1 MSLYITVARGGGLI
15 DQRKETG
22 MTRRL
27 RFGSVG
33 CGVVVALLGLLGAV
47 PAAAQDRHTV
57 MVTNLVPQGGAN
69 DGFGKKLAGE
79 LRELINESVLHRAI
93 EENDI
98 RDALR
103 QYKLDVKDLDCVTT
117 LQLLVA
123 RVARIGFCGSYTED
137 REAKTV
143 SVQGAQF
150 VAPGT
155 APVKIADRTWPRD
168 GYRAAA
174 QEIATFFE
182 QFVTQIVNAQ
192 YCREYYEAERLEDAE
207 SRCVIALNL
216 APDDVPVLITYAQ
229 VLRRTD
235 RPEQA
240 FEQTSKALELNP
252 ADETALE
259 LAGYLAAKL
268 DMPDESGDYFR
279 QLLQLDPGNAPVRLN
294 IAYNLAQDGEP
305 ELAMTLVQD
314 GLDIA
319 PDDVQLLLHHA
330 SFAIRSGQDRK
341 VEGQPLTPEAAGYY
355 QKGLDSYRAAYEQ
368 LGAEM
373 DGDHLALM
381 VAGLNEV
388 EQPEEA
394 LAVAE
399 QALETHGDEPRFWS
413 MKGDILRRLDRTDE
427 ALTALDEVMARDPEY
442 RNIRVRQGKW
452 LLEAGREEEAL
463 VTLRE
468 AVGRGE
474 QPART
479 IASMFFGE
487 AVRNGIQPTPKRP
500 AFAIR
505 LIGMAKQFEDQIADS
520 KFLGQ
525 VDYFLAYS
533 MYVQAEAE
541 QKPETVASARQTL
554 PRFREVKRILE
565 LSHVAEYGRGNRST
579 HYQQLKS
586 GTDTFIEI
594 QEALI
599 RRGS

>member
-1 MSLYITVARGGGLI
+1 
-15 DQRKETG
+15 

-33 CGVVVALLGLLGAV
+33 GGVAVALLGLLGAV
-47 PAAAQDRHTV
+47 PTAAQERHSV
-57 MVTNLVPQGGAN
+57 MVTNLVPQGGAK
-69 DGFGKKLAGE
+69 DDFGKKLAGE
-79 LRELINESVLHRAI
+79 LRDHINGFVTHRAV
-93 EENDI
+93 EEKVI

-103 QYKLDVKDLDCVTT
+103 QYKLKVEDLDCITS

-123 RVARIGFCGSYTED
+123 RVARSAFCGSYTED
-137 REAKTV
+137 REARTV

-150 VAPGT
+150 VAPGR

-168 GYRAAA
+168 AYRAAA

-182 QFVTQIVNAQ
+182 QFVIQLSNAQ
-192 YCREYYEAERLEDAE
+192 YCREYYESGDLEDAE

-216 APDDVPVLITYAQ
+216 APDDVPVRLTYAQ

-235 RPEQA
+235 RPGEA
-240 FEQTSKALELNP
+240 FEEIKRVLELSP
-252 ADETALE
+252 IDETALE

-268 DMPDESGDYFR
+268 DMPDESADYFR
-279 QLLQLDPGNAPVRLN
+279 QLLQLDPDNVPVRVN
-294 IAYNLAQDGEP
+294 IAYDLAQDGEP
-305 ELAMTLVQD
+305 ELAMTVVQE
-314 GLDIA
+314 GLDRT
-319 PDDVQLLLHHA
+319 PDDIQLLLHHA
-330 SFAIRSGQDRK
+330 SFAIRAGQDRQ

-355 QKGLDSYRAAYEQ
+355 QEGLDSYRRAYEQ

-373 DGDHLALM
+373 NGDHLILM
-381 VAGLNEV
+381 IAGLNEV
-388 EQPEEA
+388 GQPEEA

-399 QALETHGDEPRFWS
+399 EALETHGEEPRFWS
-413 MKGDILRRLDRTDE
+413 MKGDVLRRLGRTEE
-427 ALTALDEVMARDPEY
+427 ALTALDEVVARDPEY
-442 RNIRVRQGKW
+442 PNVRVRQGKW
-452 LLEAGREEEAL
+452 LLEAGRLEEAL
-463 VTLRE
+463 ATLRE

-487 AVRNGIQPTPKRP
+487 AIRSGINSTPKRP

-505 LIGMAKQFEDQIADS
+505 LIGMAKQFADQITDS
-520 KFLGQ
+520 GFLGQ
-525 VDYFLAYS
+525 MDYFLAYS
-533 MYVQAEAE
+533 MYVEAEAA
-541 QKPETVASARQTL
+541 QKPETVGSARQTL

-565 LSHVAEYGRGNRST
+565 LSHVAEYGRGNRAT

-594 QEALI
+594 QEAVI

>member
-1 MSLYITVARGGGLI
+1 
-15 DQRKETG
+15 

-33 CGVVVALLGLLGAV
+33 CGVAVAVLGLLGAV
-47 PAAAQDRHTV
+47 PTAAQDRHTV
-57 MVTNLVPQGGAN
+57 MVTSLVPKSGAK
-69 DGFGKKLAGE
+69 DDFGKKLAGE
-79 LRELINESVLHRAI
+79 LRDHINGFVTHRAI
-93 EENDI
+93 EEDEI

-103 QYKLDVKDLDCVTT
+103 QYKLKMEDLDCITS

-137 REAKTV
+137 RDAKTV

-168 GYRAAA
+168 AYRAAA

-182 QFVTQIVNAQ
+182 RFVTQLRNAEF
-192 YCREYYEAERLEDAE
+192 CRELYETERLEEAE

-240 FEQTSKALELNP
+240 LEETKRALELNP

-268 DMPDESGDYFR
+268 DMPDESGEYFR
-279 QLLQLDPGNAPVRLN
+279 QLLQLDPGNVPVRLN

-314 GLDIA
+314 GLDIV

-368 LGAEM
+368 LGTEM
-373 DGDHLALM
+373 NVDHLTLM
-381 VAGLNEV
+381 IAGLNEV

-394 LAVAE
+394 LTVAE

-413 MKGDILRRLDRTDE
+413 MKGDILSRLDRTDE
-427 ALTALDEVMARDPEY
+427 ALTALDEVIARDPQY
-442 RNIRVRQGKW
+442 ANVRVRQGKW

-463 VTLRE
+463 ATLRE
-468 AVGRGE
+468 AVDRGE
-474 QPART
+474 QPARN
-479 IASMFFGE
+479 IALMFFGK

-500 AFAIR
+500 AIAIR

-520 KFLGQ
+520 EFLGQ

-541 QKPETVASARQTL
+541 QMAETVGSARQTL

-565 LSHVAEYGRGNRST
+565 LSHVAEYGRGKRSA
-579 HYQQLKS
+579 HYQQLKT

>member
-1 MSLYITVARGGGLI
+1 M
-15 DQRKETG
+15 
-22 MTRRL
+22 
-27 RFGSVG
+27 
-33 CGVVVALLGLLGAV
+33 LGLLGAV
-47 PAAAQDRHTV
+47 PTAAQDRHSV
-57 MVTNLVPQGGAN
+57 MVTNLVPKSGAK
-69 DGFGKKLAGE
+69 DDFGKKLAGE
-79 LRELINESVLHRAI
+79 LRELINGFVTHRAV
-93 EENDI
+93 EEKEI

-103 QYKLDVKDLDCVTT
+103 QYKLEVEDLDCITT

-143 SVQGAQF
+143 SVQDVQF

-168 GYRAAA
+168 AYRAAA

-182 QFVTQIVNAQ
+182 RFVTQLRNAEF
-192 YCREYYEAERLEDAE
+192 CREYYETGALEDAE

-235 RPEQA
+235 RPGQA
-240 FEQTSKALELNP
+240 FEQIKRALELNP

-279 QLLQLDPGNAPVRLN
+279 QLLQLDPGNVPVRLN

-330 SFAIRSGQDRK
+330 SFAIRCGQDRK
-341 VEGQPLTPEAAGYY
+341 VEGQPLTPEAAAYY

-368 LGAEM
+368 LGAAM

-381 VAGLNEV
+381 IAGLNEV

-427 ALTALDEVMARDPEY
+427 ALTALDEVVARDPEY
-442 RNIRVRQGKW
+442 SNVRARQGKW

-463 VTLRE
+463 ATLRE
-468 AVGRGE
+468 AVDRGE

-487 AVRNGIQPTPKRP
+487 AVRNGINSTPKRP

-505 LIGMAKQFEDQIADS
+505 LIGMAKQFADQIADS

-525 VDYFLAYS
+525 MDYFLAYS

-541 QKPETVASARQTL
+541 QKPETVGSARQTL

-565 LSHVAEYGRGNRST
+565 LSHVAAYGRGNRAT

>member
-1 MSLYITVARGGGLI
+1 
-15 DQRKETG
+15 

-33 CGVVVALLGLLGAV
+33 CGVAVAVLGLLSAV
-47 PAAAQDRHTV
+47 PTAAQQRHSV

-79 LRELINESVLHRAI
+79 LRELINESVLHRAL
-93 EENDI
+93 EEKDI

-103 QYKLDVKDLDCVTT
+103 RYKLDMDDLDCITS

-123 RVARIGFCGSYTED
+123 RVARIAFCGSYTED
-137 REAKTV
+137 RQAKTV

-155 APVKIADRTWPRD
+155 APVKIADRIWPRD
-168 GYRAAA
+168 AYRAAA

-192 YCREYYEAERLEDAE
+192 YCREYYEEGRLDYAE

-240 FEQTSKALELNP
+240 FEEIKRALELNP

-279 QLLQLDPGNAPVRLN
+279 QLLQLDPGNVPVRLN
-294 IAYNLAQDGEP
+294 IAYNLAQDGEA
-305 ELAMTLVQD
+305 ELAMTLVEE

-381 VAGLNEV
+381 VVGLNEV
-388 EQPEEA
+388 GQPEEA

-427 ALTALDEVMARDPEY
+427 ALTALDEVIARDPGY
-442 RNIRVRQGKW
+442 KNVRVRQGKW

-463 VTLRE
+463 AALRE
-468 AVGRGE
+468 AVDRRE
-474 QPART
+474 QTART

-487 AVRNGIQPTPKRP
+487 AVRNGINSTPKRP

-505 LIGMAKQFEDQIADS
+505 LIGMAKQFADQITDS

-525 VDYFLAYS
+525 MDYFLAYS

-541 QKPETVASARQTL
+541 QKPETVGSARQTL

-565 LSHVAEYGRGNRST
+565 LSHVAEYGRGNRAT

>member
-1 MSLYITVARGGGLI
+1 M
-15 DQRKETG
+15 
-22 MTRRL
+22 
-27 RFGSVG
+27 
-33 CGVVVALLGLLGAV
+33 LGLLSAV
-47 PAAAQDRHTV
+47 PTVAQQRHSV
-57 MVTNLVPQGGAN
+57 MVTNLVPQGGAK
-69 DGFGKKLAGE
+69 DGFGKKLAAE

-93 EENDI
+93 EEKEI
-98 RDALR
+98 RDAIR
-103 QYKLDVKDLDCVTT
+103 QYKLEVKDLDCITS

-123 RVARIGFCGSYTED
+123 RVARIAFCGTYTED

-143 SVQGAQF
+143 SVHGAQF

-168 GYRAAA
+168 AYRAAA

-182 QFVTQIVNAQ
+182 QFVTQIVNSQ
-192 YCREYYEAERLEDAE
+192 YCREYYEAERLDEAE

-240 FEQTSKALELNP
+240 FEKTKRALELNP

-279 QLLQLDPGNAPVRLN
+279 QLLQLDPGNVPVRLN

-305 ELAMTLVQD
+305 ELAMTLVQG

-368 LGAEM
+368 LGTEM

-388 EQPEEA
+388 GQPEEA

-413 MKGDILRRLDRTDE
+413 MKGDILRRLDRTEE
-427 ALTALDEVMARDPEY
+427 ALTALDEVIARDPGY
-442 RNIRVRQGKW
+442 RNVRARQGQW

-463 VTLRE
+463 AALRE

-474 QPART
+474 QTAHR
-479 IASMFFGE
+479 IASMFFAG
-487 AVRNGIQPTPKRP
+487 AYQKGIQASPKRP

-505 LIGMAKQFEDQIADS
+505 LIGMAKQFEDQITDS
-520 KFLGQ
+520 NFLGQ
-525 VDYFLAYS
+525 LDYFLAYAI
-533 MYVQAEAE
+533 YLEAEAE

-554 PRFREVKRILE
+554 PRFREVQRILA
-565 LSHVAEYGRGNRST
+565 LSHVAEYGRGTQPT
-579 HYQQLKS
+579 HYQQLTS
-586 GTDTFIEI
+586 GTETFIEI